1 MHRTLSGRA
10 LAAVGTAV
18 LTAVLVASPAGAAD
32 NAPPG
37 AGASNGKGTGSNGN
51 GNGNGNNANDN
62 ASPRAGAGDAPAGNN
77 GTIKIDDVAMDDG
90 NENVP
95 HPGCTFVV
103 DFFGYDVG
111 TRTAT
116 LSFEGIAPTGGGQ
129 LLVDTFTFEVESRES
144 GNQLNASRTEDLS
157 AALAGITPHPKQGWH
172 VKLTVNVDGAQGADV
187 KHKVFWVSECTSEAL
202 TASQAAVDLAHD
214 TTVWGAAMEANAA
227 AAEAAAVQ
235 AAAVEAAAVQAA
247 AAAAAAA
254 APADEL
260 PRTGSTTGLLAGM
273 AMALVTAG
281 YLLVRASDRTAL
293 RAS

>member
-1 MHRTLSGRA
+1 MSRA
-10 LAAVGTAV
+10 SLIRAIATIAATAGIGLAFAA
-18 LTAVLVASPAGAAD
+18 PAAAQ
-32 NAPPG
+32 
-37 AGASNGKGTGSNGN
+37 
-51 GNGNGNNANDN
+51 
-62 ASPRAGAGDAPAGNN
+62 GDAPAGNN
-77 GTIKIDDVAMDDG
+77 GHIKIDDIAIDDG
-90 NENVP
+90 SENVP

-111 TRTAT
+111 ARTAT
-116 LSFEGIAPTGGGQ
+116 LTFEGQEPTAGGQ
-129 LLVDTFTFEVESRES
+129 LLVDTWTFDVATRDS
-144 GNQLNASRTEDLS
+144 GNELNASRTVDLS
-157 AALAGITPHPKQGWH
+157 DALVGIAPHPKQGWH

-202 TASQAAVDLAHD
+202 TASQAAVDLEHD